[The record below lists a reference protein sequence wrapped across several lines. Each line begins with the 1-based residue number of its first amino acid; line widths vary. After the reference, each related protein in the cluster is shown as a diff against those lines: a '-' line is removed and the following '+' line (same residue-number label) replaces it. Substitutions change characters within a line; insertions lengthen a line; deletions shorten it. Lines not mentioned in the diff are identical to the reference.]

1 VTIRIFQHYWQ
12 LPLAL
17 LAILE
22 GTIFLAAMHYT
33 APFTLSGPVPPS
45 QHPAPWVPHSLLFAG
60 IMFVSMA
67 AMGLYNSRQR
77 ARLAGLLSR
86 VAASMLGG
94 AMVIA
99 VIVYLLPVLRIG
111 RGALLLSTLV
121 SFGAVAVVR
130 IAFDLIVDEAVF
142 KRRVLVYGA
151 GRRAASIVRLRRRS
165 DRRGFLIV
173 GYVMADGDDLSALR
187 DHERLVRSDQDLLS
201 YCQAQ
206 RIDEIVVAMDDRRR
220 RFPMDQLLE
229 CRLEGFEI
237 SELVTFLERETGKVR
252 LDILNPSWMIF
263 AEGFRQGRAHGIF
276 ERLFD
281 VVASFVMLAAT
292 APVML
297 LTAAAIKISDGWRA
311 PIFYRQIRVG
321 QYGKP
326 FKLLKFR
333 SMRADAE
340 RDGAQWAQKN
350 DSRVTRVGS
359 FIRLTRIAHHTKAIV
374 HPVEQ
379 VVDRIDAACDRGVEP
394 ALAQEIDGGHYSREA
409 RGLLLTDRRV
419 RAAQLELEAHQAG
432 SGISNG
438 AVEQQRRR
446 IRWSAIEECRQV
458 LRRRSAASVIRAE
471 NDTRAIVGSG
481 PDGVLRLRRRLL
493 RDHQGQGP
501 GVVHATQLHR
511 RNPLRGLESGYA
523 CRQHRAAPLRFEP
536 RVE

>member
-333 SMRADAE
+333 SMREDAE
-340 RDGAQWAQKN
+340 REGKAQWAQKN
-350 DSRVTRVGS
+350 DSRITRVGS
-359 FIRLTRIAHHTKAIV
+359 FIRTTRIDELPQILNV
-374 HPVEQ
+374 LRGEMSFVGPRPERPEFVEQ
-379 VVDRIDAACDRGVEP
+379 LNETIP
-394 ALAQEIDGGHYSREA
+394 YYRE
-409 RGLLLTDRRV
+409 RHSIKPGITGW
-419 RAAQLELEAHQAG
+419 AQLCYPYG
-432 SGISNG
+432 SS
-438 AVEQQRRR
+438 EQD
-446 IRWSAIEECRQV
+446 AIEKLQYDLYYVKNHSLIFYIAILVQTVE
-458 LRRRSAASVIRAE
+458 VIVWGKGAR
-471 NDTRAIVGSG
+471 
-481 PDGVLRLRRRLL
+481 
-493 RDHQGQGP
+493 
-501 GVVHATQLHR
+501 
-511 RNPLRGLESGYA
+511 
-523 CRQHRAAPLRFEP
+523 
-536 RVE
+536 

>member
-22 GTIFLAAMHYT
+22 GTVFLAAMHYT
-33 APFTLSGPVPPS
+33 APFTLSGAVPSS

-77 ARLAGLLSR
+77 ARIAGLLSR

-99 VIVYLLPVLRIG
+99 VIVYLLPALRIE

-130 IAFDLIVDEAVF
+130 IVFDLIVDDAVF

-173 GYVMADGDDLSALR
+173 GYVMADGDELSALR
-187 DHERLVRSDQDLLS
+187 DDERLVRHGQDLLS
-201 YCQAQ
+201 YCQEH

-229 CRLEGFEI
+229 CRLEGVEI
-237 SELVTFLERETGKVR
+237 NELVTFLERETGKVR

-281 VVASFVMLAAT
+281 VVASFAMLAAT

-297 LTAAAIKISDGWRA
+297 LTAAAIKLSDGWRA
-311 PIFYRQIRVG
+311 PIFYRQVRVG

-333 SMRADAE
+333 SMRVDAE
-340 RDGAQWAQKN
+340 REGKAQWAQKN
-350 DSRVTRVGS
+350 DSRITRVGS
-359 FIRLTRIAHHTKAIV
+359 FIRTTRIDELPQILNV
-374 HPVEQ
+374 LRGEMSFVGPRPERPEFVEQ
-379 VVDRIDAACDRGVEP
+379 LNETIP
-394 ALAQEIDGGHYSREA
+394 YYRE
-409 RGLLLTDRRV
+409 RHSIKPGITGW
-419 RAAQLELEAHQAG
+419 AQLCYPYG
-432 SGISNG
+432 SS
-438 AVEQQRRR
+438 EQD
-446 IRWSAIEECRQV
+446 AIEKLQYDLYYVKNHSLIFYIAILVQTVE
-458 LRRRSAASVIRAE
+458 VIVWGKGAR
-471 NDTRAIVGSG
+471 
-481 PDGVLRLRRRLL
+481 
-493 RDHQGQGP
+493 
-501 GVVHATQLHR
+501 
-511 RNPLRGLESGYA
+511 
-523 CRQHRAAPLRFEP
+523 
-536 RVE
+536 

>member
-1 VTIRIFQHYWQ
+1 MTIRIFQHYWQ

-333 SMRADAE
+333 SMREDAE
-340 RDGAQWAQKN
+340 REGKAQWAQKN
-350 DSRVTRVGS
+350 DSRITRVGS
-359 FIRLTRIAHHTKAIV
+359 FIRTTRIDELPQILNV
-374 HPVEQ
+374 LRGEMSFVGPRPERPEFVEQ
-379 VVDRIDAACDRGVEP
+379 LNETIP
-394 ALAQEIDGGHYSREA
+394 YYRE
-409 RGLLLTDRRV
+409 RHSIKPGITGW
-419 RAAQLELEAHQAG
+419 AQLCYPYG
-432 SGISNG
+432 SS
-438 AVEQQRRR
+438 EQD
-446 IRWSAIEECRQV
+446 AIEKLQYDLYYVKNHSLIFYIAILVQTVE
-458 LRRRSAASVIRAE
+458 VIVWGKGAR
-471 NDTRAIVGSG
+471 
-481 PDGVLRLRRRLL
+481 
-493 RDHQGQGP
+493 
-501 GVVHATQLHR
+501 
-511 RNPLRGLESGYA
+511 
-523 CRQHRAAPLRFEP
+523 
-536 RVE
+536 

>member
-1 VTIRIFQHYWQ
+1 MTIRIFQHYWQ

-22 GTIFLAAMHYT
+22 GTVFLAAMHYT
-33 APFTLSGPVPPS
+33 APFTLIGPVSPS

-60 IMFVSMA
+60 IMFLSMA

-99 VIVYLLPVLRIG
+99 VIVYLFPALRIE

-130 IAFDLIVDEAVF
+130 IVFDLIVDDAVF

-173 GYVMADGDDLSALR
+173 GYVMADGDELSALR
-187 DHERLVRSDQDLLS
+187 DDERLVQHDQDLLR
-201 YCQAQ
+201 YCQAH

-229 CRLEGFEI
+229 CRLEGVEI
-237 SELVTFLERETGKVR
+237 NELVTFLERETGKVR

-281 VVASFVMLAAT
+281 VVASFAMLAAT

-297 LTAAAIKISDGWRA
+297 LTAAAIKLSDGWHA
-311 PIFYRQIRVG
+311 PIFYRQVRVG

-333 SMRADAE
+333 SMRVDAE
-340 RDGAQWAQKN
+340 RNGQAQWAQKN
-350 DSRVTRVGS
+350 DSRITRVGS
-359 FIRLTRIAHHTKAIV
+359 FIRMTRIDELPQILNV
-374 HPVEQ
+374 LRGEMSFVGPRPERPEFVEQ
-379 VVDRIDAACDRGVEP
+379 LNETIP
-394 ALAQEIDGGHYSREA
+394 YYRE
-409 RGLLLTDRRV
+409 RHSIKPGITGW
-419 RAAQLELEAHQAG
+419 AQLCYPYG
-432 SGISNG
+432 SS
-438 AVEQQRRR
+438 EQD
-446 IRWSAIEECRQV
+446 AIEKLQYDLYYVKNHSLIFYIAILVQTVE
-458 LRRRSAASVIRAE
+458 VIVWGKGAR
-471 NDTRAIVGSG
+471 
-481 PDGVLRLRRRLL
+481 
-493 RDHQGQGP
+493 
-501 GVVHATQLHR
+501 
-511 RNPLRGLESGYA
+511 
-523 CRQHRAAPLRFEP
+523 
-536 RVE
+536 

>member
-281 VVASFVMLAAT
+281 VVASFAMLAAT

-297 LTAAAIKISDGWRA
+297 LTAAAIKLSDGWRA

-333 SMRADAE
+333 SMREDAE
-340 RDGAQWAQKN
+340 REGKAQWAQKN
-350 DSRVTRVGS
+350 DSRITRVGS
-359 FIRLTRIAHHTKAIV
+359 FIRTTRIDELPQILNV
-374 HPVEQ
+374 LRGEMSFVGPRPERPEFVEQ
-379 VVDRIDAACDRGVEP
+379 LNETIP
-394 ALAQEIDGGHYSREA
+394 YYRE
-409 RGLLLTDRRV
+409 RHSIKPGITGW
-419 RAAQLELEAHQAG
+419 AQLCYPYG
-432 SGISNG
+432 SS
-438 AVEQQRRR
+438 EQD
-446 IRWSAIEECRQV
+446 AIEKLQYDLYYVKNHSLIFYIAILVQTVE
-458 LRRRSAASVIRAE
+458 VIVWGKGAR
-471 NDTRAIVGSG
+471 
-481 PDGVLRLRRRLL
+481 
-493 RDHQGQGP
+493 
-501 GVVHATQLHR
+501 
-511 RNPLRGLESGYA
+511 
-523 CRQHRAAPLRFEP
+523 
-536 RVE
+536 